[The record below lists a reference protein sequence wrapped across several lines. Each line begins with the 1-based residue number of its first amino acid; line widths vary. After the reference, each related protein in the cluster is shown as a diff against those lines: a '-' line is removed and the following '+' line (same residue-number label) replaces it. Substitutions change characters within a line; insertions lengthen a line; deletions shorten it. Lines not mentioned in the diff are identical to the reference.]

1 MARTFFRV
9 LQEMS
14 AGFGVMDRVLPQKTE
29 YDEEVSVK
37 ALVIIK
43 IMALLEGQHH
53 RCRNCMSIDTMCLQH
68 EMRVTNEEVL
78 ELCLG
83 PKPFKLPEEFV

>member
-1 MARTFFRV
+1 
-9 LQEMS
+9 MS

-29 YDEEVSVK
+29 YDEEGSVK

-53 RCRNCMSIDTMCLQH
+53 RCRNCMSIDTMCLLH

-83 PKPFKLPEEFV
+83 PKPFRLPEEFV

>member
-1 MARTFFRV
+1 
-9 LQEMS
+9 MS
-14 AGFGVMDRVLPQKTE
+14 AGFGVMDRVLPQMTE
-29 YDEEVSVK
+29 YDEEGSVK

-43 IMALLEGQHH
+43 IMALPEGQHH
-53 RCRNCMSIDTMCLQH
+53 RCRDCMSIGKMCLLH